1 MLHSLDASLEA
12 SRGLLG
18 PSTTHPHMYHT
29 PTHRSQTGPLSAGY
43 GTVSDMA
50 TYNGYT
56 YFFLDTPKYGPRGV
70 VERQKRQ
77 THVRYIQ

>member
-1 MLHSLDASLEA
+1 M
-12 SRGLLG
+12 G
-18 PSTTHPHMYHT
+18 
-29 PTHRSQTGPLSAGY
+29 AGY

-50 TYNGYT
+50 TYNGYM
-56 YFFLDTPKYGPRGV
+56 YFFLDIPKYGPRGV